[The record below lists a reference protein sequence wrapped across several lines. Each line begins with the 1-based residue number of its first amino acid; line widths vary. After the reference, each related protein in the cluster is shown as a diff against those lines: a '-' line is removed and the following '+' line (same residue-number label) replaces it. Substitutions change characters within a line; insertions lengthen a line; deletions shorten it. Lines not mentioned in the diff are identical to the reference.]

1 MLVQTKR
8 TQPIAFQP
16 FTLTLTVETRQE
28 FIDLYELF
36 SYYQTLP
43 NEVCGIF
50 NEKHKRMQELLVKI
64 HDALDDA
71 DQY

>member
-1 MLVQTKR
+1 MIVSIKR
-8 TQPIAFQP
+8 IQPVAFQP

-28 FIDLYELF
+28 FIDLSELF

-43 NEVCGIF
+43 NEVCGVF
-50 NEKHKRMQELLVKI
+50 NEKHKRMQELLVRI
-64 HDALDDA
+64 HDALDNE